1 MASISSIYSSSPTLN
16 FQNNQNAFPNSIRR
30 RSRSHLPFYQTQPKL
45 TQTRSVAREVPT
57 NISAVQSTTHRL
69 EKDPRALW
77 RRYVDWLY
85 QHKEIGLYL
94 DVSRVGFTDEFIEE
108 MEPRLQ
114 DALIAMEKL
123 EKGAI
128 ANPDEGRMVG
138 HYWLRDSNRA
148 PNSFLKSQ
156 IDKTLD
162 AICGFADD
170 VVSGKVSQCILSFT
184 VFVDSIS
191 KIVTN
196 YDVM

>member
-16 FQNNQNAFPNSIRR
+16 NQKNQNASSIPIRR
-30 RSRSHLPFYQTQPKL
+30 RSQHIPIYQTRPKL
-45 TQTRSVAREVPT
+45 PPTRSVAREIPT
-57 NISAVQSTTHRL
+57 GTDLSAVQSTNHHRL

-94 DVSRVGFTDEFIEE
+94 DVSRVGFTDEFVKEI
-108 MEPRLQ
+108 EPRLQ
-114 DALIAMEKL
+114 AALKAMEEL

-148 PNSFLKSQ
+148 PNSFLKTQ

-170 VVSGKVSQCILSFT
+170 IVSGKVSQLIIVLDEMSHLGLS
-184 VFVDSIS
+184 
-191 KIVTN
+191 
-196 YDVM
+196 